1 MKGLILLVAGLLS
14 SVAFAGQRD
23 WQAELAQY
31 QESLKTTPTWQLYIL
46 NPYWVGSAIT
56 TCAPATFAVAAAF
69 AADTFPGS
77 NPAAEYIAH
86 AANPDYKSYEDLRSW
101 ETAAGLVRGT
111 VGGAAV
117 AVNDTL
123 KFVLQFLSG
132 NADLGYQDFQKVY
145 ASTFATAQSLF
156 ANQGECMMSLSKVLL
171 IENEASTR
179 KILPP
184 LEHTHV
190 NPLR

>member
-31 QESLKTTPTWQLYIL
+31 QESLKTTPTWQLYLL
-46 NPYWVGSAIT
+46 NPYWVSAAFA
-56 TCAPATFAVAAAF
+56 TCTESTIAVAAAF
-69 AADTFPGS
+69 AADTIPGS

-86 AANPDYKSYEDLRSW
+86 VANPDYQSYQDLKSW
-101 ETAAGLVRGT
+101 ETAASLVRGT
-111 VGGAAV
+111 VGGGAV

-123 KFVLQFLSG
+123 KFVLQCLAG
-132 NADLGYQDFQKVY
+132 NPELGYQDFQKVY
-145 ASTFATAQSLF
+145 ASTFATAQALF
-156 ANQGECMMSLSKVLL
+156 ANQGECMMSLSKVVL
-171 IENEASTR
+171 IEKEAATR
-179 KILPP
+179 KILP
-184 LEHTHV
+184 LEQTHI